1 MSQRLSLLSLHR
13 ETSLAKLWS
22 ESVPGRVNSKCEDRG
37 RSQFGVLRWRR
48 RQRHREK
55 GGTGSGRSGQIG
67 CSSQF
72 MTGGSDFMVNVIEA
86 TGTL

>member
-55 GGTGSGRSGQIG
+55 RGTEAVGGAARSGAAR
-67 CSSQF
+67 S
-72 MTGGSDFMVNVIEA
+72 
-86 TGTL
+86 L